1 MCLCLF
7 PILGGPIQNYTDHK
21 RSKTKQNK
29 VKQNKNNI
37 LQSLLEKQIRKIHF
51 DFASQLEMGKE
62 IDPADIGK
70 YPEVIRKA
78 QAEMS
83 NMDVL
88 VCGHCNNVFHFLEKF
103 REHKSMQCSKSSTLK
118 DNLETKPVIWSF
130 LLWKTSQMNQDQTK
144 EANAWRLYQNWM
156 KLDEAI
162 KETWVV
168 AGRTI
173 QSFAKIG
180 QGSLQEMPVKIT
192 KTVVDN
198 SAAEP
203 VRGRQLVTNR
213 VVNKTPMSQKE
224 LDASFNELKN
234 SETSTPIGQKR
245 PIVRSSPTKN
255 VVRVGTTV
263 IQSKPG
269 VVAREAWRTIG
280 QSPNGSVQTKEHR
293 IEKILAKRF
302 NPRQKEHEYLIK
314 WENLPHDNNTW
325 EPASHLE
332 PCPVLL
338 DTFEKQLARQKEQR
352 QAQAA
357 KIAQAQAQAQT
368 QSQQAHDDSK
378 ANDSMSSQSEDDST
392 SGIKRRKLETSP
404 LKVAN
409 KIETNSLSRSS
420 IAGKIKPNGIQ
431 ASASNEKSAEVV
443 ITNAKDG
450 KQTGIVKRTGVSINP
465 TPKNEAQIKVIPK
478 GGDSISGVVR
488 VAAATAAATTTN
500 HVSTA
505 QQRVVQ
511 KLGNTTVKSVQNVAR
526 PPVKAQQKTAPI
538 IPTHAQAHVQPR
550 QQTVSTL
557 VQYAFYY
564 IY

>member
-1 MCLCLF
+1 
-7 PILGGPIQNYTDHK
+7 
-21 RSKTKQNK
+21 
-29 VKQNKNNI
+29 
-37 LQSLLEKQIRKIHF
+37 
-51 DFASQLEMGKE
+51 MGKE

-70 YPEVIRKA
+70 YPEVIKKA

-88 VCGHCNNVFHFLEKF
+88 VCGNCNNVFHFIEKF
-103 REHKSMQCSKSSTLK
+103 REHKTIQCSKSLTLK

-130 LLWKTSQMNQDQTK
+130 LLWKASQINHDQSK
-144 EANAWRLYQNWM
+144 ESNAWRLYQNWM

-198 SAAEP
+198 SAEAS
-203 VRGRQLVTNR
+203 RGRQLVTNR

-234 SETSTPIGQKR
+234 SETSTPIGTKR
-245 PIVRSSPTKN
+245 PIVRSPPSKN
-255 VVRVGTTV
+255 VLTRVGTTIV
-263 IQSKPG
+263 QSKPG
-269 VVAREAWRTIG
+269 IMAREAWRTIG
-280 QSPNGSVQTKEHR
+280 NATNGNVQTKEHR

-314 WENLPHDNNTW
+314 WENISHENNTW

-357 KIAQAQAQAQT
+357 KLAQAQT
-368 QSQQAHDDSK
+368 HAQQVHEESK
-378 ANDSMSSQSEDDST
+378 TNDSVSSQSEDDSL
-392 SGIKRRKLETSP
+392 SGIKRRKLESSP
-404 LKVAN
+404 LKVVN
-409 KIETNSLSRSS
+409 KAETNSLNRS
-420 IAGKIKPNGIQ
+420 IVGKIKPNGIQ
-431 ASASNEKSAEVV
+431 TIANEKSAEIV
-443 ITNAKDG
+443 ITNSKDG

-465 TPKNEAQIKVIPK
+465 APKNEAQVKVIPK
-478 GGDSISGVVR
+478 GADSVSGVIR
-488 VAAATAAATTTN
+488 
-500 HVSTA
+500 VSTS
-505 QQRVVQ
+505 QQRIVQ
-511 KLGNTTVKSVQNVAR
+511 KLGNTTVKTVQNNIRSAVKTQPKANSAPTR
-526 PPVKAQQKTAPI
+526 SQPVSFFI
-538 IPTHAQAHVQPR
+538 I
-550 QQTVSTL
+550 
-557 VQYAFYY
+557 
-564 IY
+564 

>member
-1 MCLCLF
+1 
-7 PILGGPIQNYTDHK
+7 
-21 RSKTKQNK
+21 
-29 VKQNKNNI
+29 
-37 LQSLLEKQIRKIHF
+37 
-51 DFASQLEMGKE
+51 MGKE

-224 LDASFNELKN
+224 LDATFNEIKN

-263 IQSKPG
+263 VQSKPG
-269 VVAREAWRTIG
+269 VVVREAWRTIG
-280 QSPNGSVQTKEHR
+280 QSPNGSMQTKEHR

-314 WENLPHDNNTW
+314 WENLPHDNTTW

-357 KIAQAQAQAQT
+357 KLAQAQAQAQAQVHAQA
-368 QSQQAHDDSK
+368 QSHAQQAHDDSK
-378 ANDSMSSQSEDDST
+378 TNDSMSSQSEDDST
-392 SGIKRRKLETSP
+392 SGIKRRKLEASP
-404 LKVAN
+404 LKVVN
-409 KIETNSLSRSS
+409 KIDTNNLSRSS

-443 ITNAKDG
+443 ITSAKDG

-488 VAAATAAATTTN
+488 VATSANHIGGAASAAAQQQQ
-500 HVSTA
+500 

-511 KLGNTTVKSVQNVAR
+511 KLGNTTVKPVQHTTRTA
-526 PPVKAQQKTAPI
+526 VKAQPKTAPM
-538 IPTHAQAHVQPR
+538 IPTQTQAHVQTR
-550 QQTVSTL
+550 QQPVSIICKTIVRL
-557 VQYAFYY
+557 FLSVL
-564 IY
+564 

>member
-1 MCLCLF
+1 
-7 PILGGPIQNYTDHK
+7 
-21 RSKTKQNK
+21 
-29 VKQNKNNI
+29 
-37 LQSLLEKQIRKIHF
+37 
-51 DFASQLEMGKE
+51 MGKE

-70 YPEVIRKA
+70 YPEVIKKA
-78 QAEMS
+78 QSEMS

-88 VCGHCNNVFHFLEKF
+88 VCGNCNNVFHFVENF
-103 REHKSMQCSKSSTLK
+103 RDHKTTQCSKSPTLK

-130 LLWKTSQMNQDQTK
+130 LLWKASQLNQDQTK

-198 SAAEP
+198 SAEP

-234 SETSTPIGQKR
+234 SETSTPIGNKR
-245 PIVRSSPTKN
+245 PLVRSSPAKN
-255 VVRVGTTV
+255 IVTRVGTTV

-269 VVAREAWRTIG
+269 AVAREAWRTIANTA
-280 QSPNGSVQTKEHR
+280 NGNVQTKEHR

-314 WENLPHDNNTW
+314 WENLSHENNTW
-325 EPASHLE
+325 EPASHLDT
-332 PCPVLL
+332 CPVLL

-357 KIAQAQAQAQT
+357 KMA
-368 QSQQAHDDSK
+368 QSQQAQQSHDENK
-378 ANDSMSSQSEDDST
+378 AAESVSSQSEDD
-392 SGIKRRKLETSP
+392 GISNLKRRKIENSPARGVVGKFDTSP
-404 LKVAN
+404 LNRATTAIK
-409 KIETNSLSRSS
+409 S
-420 IAGKIKPNGIQ
+420 KPNGVQ
-431 ASASNEKSAEVV
+431 AITSTEKSAEVV
-443 ITNAKDG
+443 ITSAKDG
-450 KQTGIVKRTGVSINP
+450 KQTGIVKKTGAPINP
-465 TPKNEAQIKVIPK
+465 APKNEAQIKVIPK

-488 VAAATAAATTTN
+488 VGAN
-500 HVSTA
+500 HLT

-511 KLGNTTVKSVQNVAR
+511 KLGNTTVKPVQNASR
-526 PPVKAQQKTAPI
+526 PVVKSQIKTAAAPSQSQ
-538 IPTHAQAHVQPR
+538 TRVQS
-550 QQTVSTL
+550 VSQLPETSWVL
-557 VQYAFYY
+557 FSC
-564 IY
+564 I

>member
-1 MCLCLF
+1 
-7 PILGGPIQNYTDHK
+7 
-21 RSKTKQNK
+21 
-29 VKQNKNNI
+29 
-37 LQSLLEKQIRKIHF
+37 
-51 DFASQLEMGKE
+51 MGKE

-70 YPEVIRKA
+70 YPEVIKKA

-88 VCGHCNNVFHFLEKF
+88 VCGQCNNVFHFIEKF
-103 REHKSMQCSKSSTLK
+103 REHKSAQCSKSSTLK

-130 LLWKTSQMNQDQTK
+130 LLWKASQLNQDQSK
-144 EANAWRLYQNWM
+144 DSNAWRLYQNWM

-180 QGSLQEMPVKIT
+180 HGSLQEMPVKIT

-198 SAAEP
+198 SAEP
-203 VRGRQLVTNR
+203 VRGRLVTNR
-213 VVNKTPMSQKE
+213 IVNKTPMSQKE

-234 SETSTPIGQKR
+234 SETSTPIGAKR
-245 PIVRSSPTKN
+245 PIVRSPPSKN
-255 VVRVGTTV
+255 IITRVGTTV

-269 VVAREAWRTIG
+269 IVAREAWRTIG
-280 QSPNGSVQTKEHR
+280 STANGSVQTKEHR

-314 WENLPHDNNTW
+314 WENISHENNTW

-357 KIAQAQAQAQT
+357 KLAQAQAQAQQT
-368 QSQQAHDDSK
+368 HDESK
-378 ANDSMSSQSEDDST
+378 ANDSVSSQSEDDSM
-392 SGIKRRKLETSP
+392 SGIKRRKLEPSP
-404 LKVAN
+404 LKIAN
-409 KIETNSLSRSS
+409 KADTNALNRSTVV
-420 IAGKIKPNGIQ
+420 GKAKPNGIQ
-431 ASASNEKSAEVV
+431 TIASSEKSAEVV

-450 KQTGIVKRTGVSINP
+450 KQTGIVKKTGVSVNP
-465 TPKNEAQIKVIPK
+465 VPKNEAQVKVIPK
-478 GGDSISGVVR
+478 GGDSVSGVVR
-488 VAAATAAATTTN
+488 VG
-500 HVSTA
+500 STQLGA
-505 QQRVVQ
+505 SQQRIVQ
-511 KLGNTTVKSVQNVAR
+511 KLGNTTVKTVQSNMR
-526 PPVKAQQKTAPI
+526 
-538 IPTHAQAHVQPR
+538 
-550 QQTVSTL
+550 STL
-557 VQYAFYY
+557 KTQPKTTSAVVAAPTRTQSVSSNTYY
-564 IY
+564 VN

>member
-1 MCLCLF
+1 MEFFL
-7 PILGGPIQNYTDHK
+7 I
-21 RSKTKQNK
+21 
-29 VKQNKNNI
+29 
-37 LQSLLEKQIRKIHF
+37 
-51 DFASQLEMGKE
+51 ASQLEMGKE

-130 LLWKTSQMNQDQTK
+130 LLWKASQMNQEQTK

-245 PIVRSSPTKN
+245 PIVRSSPAKN

-280 QSPNGSVQTKEHR
+280 QTPNGNVQTKEHR

-357 KIAQAQAQAQT
+357 KMAQAQAHAQAQAQVQA

-378 ANDSMSSQSEDDST
+378 GNDSMSSQSEDDST
-392 SGIKRRKLETSP
+392 SGIKRRKLETSS

-409 KIETNSLSRSS
+409 KIDSTNSLNRST

-431 ASASNEKSAEVV
+431 ASASNEKSADVV
-443 ITNAKDG
+443 ITSAKDG
-450 KQTGIVKRTGVSINP
+450 KQTGIVKKTGVSINP

-488 VAAATAAATTTN
+488 VAATN
-500 HVSTA
+500 HVGTV

-511 KLGNTTVKSVQNVAR
+511 KLGNTTVKPVQNTTRTA
-526 PPVKAQQKTAPI
+526 VKAQPKAAPI
-538 IPTHAQAHVQPR
+538 IPTQAQAQTR
-550 QQTVSTL
+550 QQPVSTIIEF
-557 VQYAFYY
+557 AFHSDRNS
-564 IY
+564 IGNSTS

>member
-1 MCLCLF
+1 MSVYVYFLYCGHRNQLKTKLNE
-7 PILGGPIQNYTDHK
+7 LLSRRN
-21 RSKTKQNK
+21 RSKKK
-29 VKQNKNNI
+29 HLIFIGVI
-37 LQSLLEKQIRKIHF
+37 
-51 DFASQLEMGKE
+51 LEMGKE

-70 YPEVIRKA
+70 YPEVIKKA

-88 VCGHCNNVFHFLEKF
+88 VCGNCNNVFHFVDKF
-103 REHKSMQCSKSSTLK
+103 REHKTTQCSKSSTLK

-130 LLWKTSQMNQDQTK
+130 LLWKASQLNQDQIK

-198 SAAEP
+198 SAEP
-203 VRGRQLVTNR
+203 MRGRQLVTNR

-234 SETSTPIGQKR
+234 SETSTPLGNKR
-245 PIVRSSPTKN
+245 PIVRSSPAKN
-255 VVRVGTTV
+255 IVTRVGTTV
-263 IQSKPG
+263 IQSKSG

-280 QSPNGSVQTKEHR
+280 NTPNGSVQTKEHR

-314 WENLPHDNNTW
+314 WENLSHENNTW

-332 PCPVLL
+332 PCPILL

-357 KIAQAQAQAQT
+357 KLAQAQAQ
-368 QSQQAHDDSK
+368 QSHDENK
-378 ANDSMSSQSEDDST
+378 ANDSVSSQSEDDST

-404 LKVAN
+404 VRVVSKVEASSLNRSTMTN
-409 KIETNSLSRSS
+409 KV
-420 IAGKIKPNGIQ
+420 KPNGIQ
-431 ASASNEKSAEVV
+431 ATSSNEKSAEVV
-443 ITNAKDG
+443 ITSAKDG
-450 KQTGIVKRTGVSINP
+450 KQTGIVKKTGVPINP

-488 VAAATAAATTTN
+488 VGST
-500 HVSTA
+500 HVGTS
-505 QQRVVQ
+505 QQRIVQ
-511 KLGNTTVKSVQNVAR
+511 KLGNTTVKPVQSVTRSIVKTQPKSTPVPTQAR
-526 PPVKAQQKTAPI
+526 TQS
-538 IPTHAQAHVQPR
+538 
-550 QQTVSTL
+550 VS
-557 VQYAFYY
+557 
-564 IY
+564 

>member
-1 MCLCLF
+1 
-7 PILGGPIQNYTDHK
+7 
-21 RSKTKQNK
+21 
-29 VKQNKNNI
+29 
-37 LQSLLEKQIRKIHF
+37 
-51 DFASQLEMGKE
+51 MGKE

-78 QAEMS
+78 QTEML

-88 VCGHCNNVFHFLEKF
+88 VCGHCNNVFHFVEKF
-103 REHKSMQCSKSSTLK
+103 REHKTIQCSKSSTLK

-130 LLWKTSQMNQDQTK
+130 LLWKASQINQDQAK
-144 EANAWRLYQNWM
+144 EPNAWRLYQNWM

-198 SAAEP
+198 SAEP

-234 SETSTPIGQKR
+234 SESSTPIGNKR
-245 PIVRSSPTKN
+245 PIIRSSPAKN

-263 IQSKPG
+263 IQSKSG
-269 VVAREAWRTIG
+269 VIAREAWRTIG
-280 QSPNGSVQTKEHR
+280 NTPNGNVQTKEHR

-314 WENLPHDNNTW
+314 WENLSHENNTW

-332 PCPVLL
+332 PCPILL

-352 QAQAA
+352 QAQAE
-357 KIAQAQAQAQT
+357 KLKQAQVQNQN
-368 QSQQAHDDSK
+368 QQVYDDHK
-378 ANDSMSSQSEDDST
+378 ANDSVSSQSEDDST

-404 LKVAN
+404 VKVVSKVEAN
-409 KIETNSLSRSS
+409 NLNRSAN
-420 IAGKIKPNGIQ
+420 AGKVKPNGIHLTP
-431 ASASNEKSAEVV
+431 SNEKSAEVV
-443 ITNAKDG
+443 ITSAKDG
-450 KQTGIVKRTGVSINP
+450 KQTGIVKKTGVSINP

-488 VAAATAAATTTN
+488 VSPGNIGT
-500 HVSTA
+500 S
-505 QQRVVQ
+505 QQRIVQ
-511 KLGNTTVKSVQNVAR
+511 KLGNTTVKPIQNISRTVVKTQPKSSSSLPSQAR
-526 PPVKAQQKTAPI
+526 TPVSI
-538 IPTHAQAHVQPR
+538 C
-550 QQTVSTL
+550 
-557 VQYAFYY
+557 
-564 IY
+564 